1 MKIGILANAPK
12 EEENRLLEEVQKA
25 GHDGQILKL
34 LKCSI
39 SVGNDTPKIYYEG
52 KDISGQFDI
61 IIPRINLPHTIY
73 GLTILRH
80 FQVMGVYTTD
90 VALSLELGRDKIR
103 SHQFLIAQNV
113 PVPITGYG
121 HSKDDFD
128 TVIQTVGGP
137 PLILKLVEGTEGTG
151 VFLAK
156 DEKEAHNILGSF
168 RQFDARVIAQE
179 FIEESSG
186 QDIRCFVVGNR
197 VVAAM
202 RRESQDGDFRANVA
216 LGAHSFKAD
225 LSEEDEKLALNAARA
240 IGINVAG
247 IDVIPS
253 KRGHL
258 IIEINVS
265 PDFGGEFGLEKTT
278 GVNVAAEIVKFAIE
292 GKKKFNK
299 EAHSFFS
306 IRRWL
311 PSGEDYPSALLPQQW
326 Q

>member
-1 MKIGILANAPK
+1 MKIGILATTPK
-12 EEENRLLEEVQKA
+12 EEETRLVEAAQKL
-25 GHDGQILKL
+25 GHEAQILRA

-39 SVGNDTPKIYYEG
+39 SVGNDTPKIYHEG
-52 KDISGQFDI
+52 KDISGMFDI

-103 SHQFLIAQNV
+103 SHQFLISQNI

-156 DEKEAHNILGSF
+156 DEKEAKNILASF
-168 RQFDARVIAQE
+168 KQFDARVIAQE

-186 QDIRCFVVGNR
+186 QDMRCFVVGNK
-197 VVAAM
+197 VVASM

-216 LGAHSFKAD
+216 LGAHSFNVNV
-225 LSEEDEKLALNAARA
+225 SEEDEKIVLNAARA

-247 IDVIPS
+247 VDVIHS
-253 KRGHL
+253 KRGAL

-278 GVNVAAEIVKFAIE
+278 GVDIAGEIVKFAIE
-292 GKKKFNK
+292 GKKKFDRDSQ
-299 EAHSFFS
+299 SFFN

-311 PSGEDYPSALLPQQW
+311 PSGDHYPVNLLPQVW